1 MNQHEVK
8 DIKRTMKYYRIKF
21 NGYDKLPEDKQHLN
35 NKGIHEYEFDESV
48 KYRLFETKEGANSVG
63 ASIMRGTD
71 SSKRREAWSEM
82 LRFGVYSV
90 VTVYKQTDRRAQP
103 NSPKDCNQDEDK
115 DEDDISS
122 ADIPLLSTGGRIPT
136 DEEEWENTRAKLR
149 LLHGGLLQW

>member
-21 NGYDKLPEDKQHLN
+21 NGYDNLPEDKQHLN
-35 NKGIHEYEFDESV
+35 NEGIHDCEFDESV
-48 KYRLFETKEGANSVG
+48 KNRLFETKEGANRVG

-71 SSKRREAWSEM
+71 LSKRREAWSEM

-90 VTVYKQTDRRAQP
+90 VAVYKQTNRRAQP
-103 NSPKDCNQDEDK
+103 NSPKDCNE

-122 ADIPLLSTGGRIPT
+122 ADVPLLSTGGRILT
-136 DEEEWENTRAKLR
+136 ADEEWENTEEIIE
-149 LLHGGLLQW
+149 LLHGGLLAAASGD